1 MGTPKI
7 KSKDD
12 MRRLKG
18 EMEKWIQV
26 REQAARRQVSNA
38 EEELK
43 RVLGENAK
51 VKKAL
56 GAGPAVEPV
65 PPPPQDE
72 PLIRDEEH
80 QCREGNELRSPCGK
94 SVHDNQVIRA
104 FEKPLEQQ
112 PHDSQ
117 DATQIA
123 SGFLK
128 ELEQLRLQ
136 VAILRNENWRL
147 ESTHK
152 TDQET
157 IEGLRTE
164 MQEAITELDELR
176 TRQTAKN
183 VHSAPD
189 PTQQIQHG
197 EVYMPPTPL
206 ITPRDTEAPHNLQSA
221 KAPAQSL
228 GDNCPSKVA
237 ETPKVKGKKGKAA
250 VMPTPIKP
258 VLFVNPTSPQESSIQ
273 SYQQKMYLLQVKVYS
288 QLPVDASDIPWP
300 VLPLPGKAYPIKIH
314 GRKEIQLTDVMKFV
328 KAFWIGGNGLAKK
341 RAVEMISA
349 WSWMCHAGRVKC
361 TKDLRSWIE
370 RTTTFLHEAKRKL
383 GL

>member
-1 MGTPKI
+1 
-7 KSKDD
+7 
-12 MRRLKG
+12 
-18 EMEKWIQV
+18 MEV
-26 REQAARRQVSNA
+26 REEAARRQVSNA

-65 PPPPQDE
+65 PPPPPQVPQDE

-94 SVHDNQVIRA
+94 PVRDNEVIRA
-104 FEKPLEQQ
+104 FEEPLEQQ
-112 PHDSQ
+112 PYDSQ
-117 DATQIA
+117 DTTQIA
-123 SGFLK
+123 GFLK

-136 VAILRNENWRL
+136 VAVLRNVNWRL

-157 IEGLRTE
+157 IEGLRLE

-176 TRQTAKN
+176 TRQTATN
-183 VHSAPD
+183 AHSAPD
-189 PTQQIQHG
+189 TTQQIQHG

-206 ITPRDTEAPHNLQSA
+206 ITPRDAKAPYNLRSA

-228 GDNCPSKVA
+228 GGNCPSKVA
-237 ETPKVKGKKGKAA
+237 ETPMVKRTKRKAA
-250 VMPTPIKP
+250 VMPTPIEP

-273 SYQQKMYLLQVKVYS
+273 SYQQEMYRLQVKVYS
-288 QLPVDASDIPWP
+288 QLPVDVSDIPWP
-300 VLPLPGKAYPIKIH
+300 VLPLPGKAYPIMIH
-314 GRKEIQLTDVMKFV
+314 GRKEIKLTDVMEFV
-328 KAFWIGGNGLAKK
+328 KAFWIGGNGLAKE

-349 WSWMCHAGRVKC
+349 WTWMCQAGRVKC
-361 TKDLRSWIE
+361 TKDLRSWIG
-370 RTTTFLHEAKRKL
+370 RTTTFLHQAKRKL